1 MNYKHYVFL
10 ILIVY
15 LYSHPRY
22 IDFLPTLP
30 FYNNNEA
37 NIVLHKWKRIS
48 SKDVDFF
55 KLTDQTI
62 SPAFTDHVNESYV
75 ELEKIITSSKVSL
88 PILFLKYIINRPRP
102 YQINSN
108 IIPLYSST
116 GNTPS
121 LPAGHAYQAY
131 YLAHILSQRYPDK
144 KHIFD
149 EIAEHCNQVRVN
161 GGIHYPSDGMLSKH
175 IVNTLISIGFY

>member
-1 MNYKHYVFL
+1 MDYKHYVFF

-22 IDFLPTLP
+22 IAFLPTIP

-37 NIVLHKWKRIS
+37 NIVFQKWKSIS

-55 KLTDQTI
+55 KLTDPSITY
-62 SPAFTDHVNESYV
+62 AFIDHVNESYV
-75 ELEKIITSSKVSL
+75 ELERIISSSKVLL

-108 IIPLYSST
+108 IIPLYSTT

-121 LPAGHAYQAY
+121 LPAGHAFQAY
-131 YLAHILSQRYPDK
+131 YLAHVLSQRYPDK
-144 KHIFD
+144 KHLID
-149 EIAEHCNQVRVN
+149 KIAEQCDQVRVN